1 MSLEGDVRAAAG
13 RICEAEQVTVI
24 SHIDADGITSLSIL
38 MQAITRAGIEAVPAQ
53 VQSVVVALP
62 ARTPA
67 RPSGLFP
74 GNPGWGVWWVAEV
87 W

>member
-1 MSLEGDVRAAAG
+1 MNPVFSPGPSFY
-13 RICEAEQVTVI
+13 I
-24 SHIDADGITSLSIL
+24 
-38 MQAITRAGIEAVPAQ
+38 GIEAVPAQ

-74 GNPGWGVWWVAEV
+74 GNPGGGVWWVAEV